1 MKNKTVGIAHAEYVN
16 EDVAKGIYQEV
27 AELKAVLDIVSQLSN
42 AKARRIVAYVLRY
55 VEDKEEKNDLQL

>member
-1 MKNKTVGIAHAEYVN
+1 MENKTVGIPHAEYVN

-55 VEDKEEKNDLQL
+55 VEDKEEKNDLRL